1 MAGSGIS
8 MQSSLAIKR
17 LDAGEEGG
25 PRRPEPIS
33 SAPTQYVTQGVMA
46 QGPMTAAQRAQ
57 LQSLIDRRPDA
68 MAFARPLTRPK

>member
-8 MQSSLAIKR
+8 MQSALAMKR

-33 SAPTQYVTQGVMA
+33 SAPTQYVTQGVTA
-46 QGPMTAAQRAQ
+46 RGPMTKTQQQQ
-57 LQSLIDRRPDA
+57 LQDLINRRPDA
-68 MAFARPLTRPK
+68 GTFARPLTRPK